1 MKAIDTAVRF
11 EGEMAYI
18 QEDGVNLTTD
28 LVNHRKEI
36 HVQEGV
42 RKLGA
47 LRFADIACEVYLPAT
62 LESIKSFEVD
72 SSAKVRVHF
81 LKGNKRFLDDDP
93 SILFAKKEGRLFY
106 SAKGAIPRGTEVIEE
121 GALDGYNGDELHL
134 PSSVEWAHLD
144 FQKMKARSL
153 YFDSLIK
160 FSVRPVKGLKVF
172 LGRHAGFVG
181 YPIRLGF
188 DDPESGFFV
197 DPDNEYYYPLEG
209 ALVEKE
215 SDDLLYLPATQEI
228 PPFVKRIETM
238 AIGGKSR
245 IELIAPDSVVE
256 FDCAAIAESPNLKR
270 LHLGKGV
277 ERFGRWAIEAAPNLA
292 YFSVS
297 EDNPYYFAESNC
309 LIRKE
314 GMAIVLGGKES
325 VIPSAAKS
333 IAAGAFL
340 NPPADFLIP
349 SSIEYL
355 DPGDGFDIEPAVKGG
370 YFHSLYLD
378 APCFDGLSIGDVDT
392 LTLGPNFPQVKKG
405 EFRGQIHGKV
415 KEVVLEGDNS
425 GLSITSGN
433 GLIDGAGVLL
443 AALDGFS
450 FTPEVKGIGYR
461 AFAGSE
467 LAELIVPKTVSYLA
481 KGAFD
486 WMMNLRRLLIP
497 GSIPVIPE
505 FLLSFC
511 PNLEEIV
518 LEEGVRKLERCAFSE
533 LHGLKRVHL
542 PASLTDIDP
551 WQFVGCPNIEHI
563 EVPSDGHFRFLDGY
577 DCLIEKE
584 KAEAVFAFGRLR
596 LPEGI
601 KSIGEDAMRE
611 YQEGFPLVIPASV
624 EKLGKGVG
632 FEASFKSLEFK
643 GNKVKAIPESAFA
656 YARLGEPFLSLP
668 EGVEEIG
675 GSAFI
680 DTPIES
686 LRLPSTLKRIGPDAF
701 FFCGIEELLGWGEKM
716 EICPDAFRRNPIE
729 ILVQNNG
736 QIRYNKPSQ
745 PKE

>member
-47 LRFADIACEVYLPAT
+47 LRFADIACDVYLPAT
-62 LESIKSFEVD
+62 LESIRSFEVD

-106 SAKGAIPRGTEVIEE
+106 SAKGAIPRGTDVIEE

-228 PPFVKRIETM
+228 PPFVKSIETM

-245 IELIAPDSVVE
+245 IELIVPDSVVE

-277 ERFGRWAIEAAPNLA
+277 EEFGRWAMEEASNLA
-292 YFSVS
+292 YFSAS
-297 EDNPYYFAESNC
+297 EDNPYFYVEGNC

-314 GMAIVLGGKES
+314 DHTLVLGGPES
-325 VIPSAAKS
+325 VIPPSAKA
-333 IAAGAFL
+333 IAAGAFV
-340 NPPADFLIP
+340 NPPVDFLIP
-349 SSIEYL
+349 SSVL
-355 DPGDGFDIEPAVKGG
+355 SLAPGMDCDLPAVKGKR
-370 YFHSLYLD
+370 FHTLYLD
-378 APCFDGLSIGDVDT
+378 SPCFDGLSIGDVDK
-392 LTLGPNFPQVKKG
+392 LILGPHFPRLKRYG
-405 EFRGQIHGKV
+405 LRGQIHGKV
-415 KEVVLEGDNS
+415 KEVALEGDNS
-425 GLSITSGN
+425 GLTITKGY
-433 GLIDGAGVLL
+433 GLIDKAGTLL
-443 AALDGFS
+443 LALDGFY
-450 FTPEVKGIGYR
+450 FTPDIKRIGYQ
-461 AFAGSE
+461 AFAYSDIE
-467 LAELIVPKTVSYLA
+467 ELIVPDSVASLDR
-481 KGAFD
+481 GAFD
-486 WMMNLRRLLIP
+486 YMMNLTRLVIP
-497 GSIPVIPE
+497 GSIPAIPE
-505 FLLSFC
+505 HFLWAC
-511 PNLEEIV
+511 PKLEEIV
-518 LEEGVRKLERCAFSE
+518 LGEGVKKLERCAFSE
-533 LHGLKRVHL
+533 LHCLKLVFL
-542 PASLTDIDP
+542 PASLDNIVP
-551 WQFVGCPNIEHI
+551 WQFVNCPNIERI
-563 EVPSDGHFRFLDGY
+563 EIPEEGNYRFEDGY
-577 DCLIEKE
+577 DCLIDKRKE
-584 KAEAVFAFGRLR
+584 EVVFAFGRLR
-596 LPEGI
+596 LPEGV
-601 KSIGEDAMRE
+601 KSIGEGAMRG
-611 YQEGFPLVIPASV
+611 YQQGYPLMIPASV
-624 EKLGKGVG
+624 EWLGPTVG
-632 FEASFKSLEFK
+632 HEASFRTIGFK
-643 GNKVKAIPESAFA
+643 GNKIKVIPEAAFA
-656 YARLGEPFLSLP
+656 SVDLSQPALLIP

-675 GSAFI
+675 DNAFAH
-680 DTPIES
+680 TPIES
-686 LRLPSTLKRIGPDAF
+686 LSLPSTLKKIGAKAF
-701 FFCGIEELLGWGEKM
+701 GGAGIYELTGLPTDCLVG
-716 EICPDAFRRNPIE
+716 DRAFKDNPIE
-729 ILVQNNG
+729 NLVQNNG
-736 QIRYNKPSQ
+736 QKR
-745 PKE
+745 